1 VGFLS
6 SANGFF
12 LLALSRLGRYRQALL
27 PTDSRS
33 LACQRSMGESA
44 YSFSLTTFSPSGK
57 LVQACRDFHSARLDA
72 IAAQARRCTEPTSLA
87 RCSPAD

>member
-1 VGFLS
+1 MRVV
-6 SANGFF
+6 FF
-12 LLALSRLGRYRQALL
+12 SRCLDSGAYYRLGLL

-57 LVQACRDFHSARLDA
+57 LVQACRDLHSARLDA
-72 IAAQARRCTEPTSLA
+72 LAAQARRCTEPTSLA
-87 RCSPAD
+87 RCSSPAD

>member
-1 VGFLS
+1 MHDFRSRPV
-6 SANGFF
+6 FF
-12 LLALSRLGRYRQALL
+12 SRCLDSGATARALL

-57 LVQACRDFHSARLDA
+57 LVQACRDLHSARLDA
-72 IAAQARRCTEPTSLA
+72 LAAQARRCTEPTSLA
-87 RCSPAD
+87 RCSSPAD